1 MTMALAESIYKE
13 QRFLLPG
20 VAWQTYLALREQSE
34 NEHVRMTYD
43 QGVLEMMTP
52 SKRHEQFG
60 YLIGRLIDVWTEELE
75 IDVQSCRT
83 VTFKRED
90 LQRGLEPDNCY
101 YIAHEP
107 LVRDKAELDLSTD
120 PPPDLA
126 VEIDLGALIT
136 DKMPLY
142 AAFKVPEVWRYDGQ
156 KLTVHVLNPEGKYV
170 SSQFSVNF
178 PQLPPAEI
186 ARVLQKV
193 GSTSDT
199 GLVRSFRK
207 WVRTKIL
214 PDSKK

>member
-1 MTMALAESIYKE
+1 MAIAESIYKE

-43 QGVLEMMTP
+43 RGVLEMMTP

-60 YLIGRLIDVWTEELE
+60 YLIGRLIDIWTEELE

-83 VTFKRED
+83 VTFRRED
-90 LQRGLEPDNCY
+90 LQRSLEPDNCY

-126 VEIDLGALIT
+126 VEIDLGASIT

-156 KLTVHVLNPEGKYV
+156 KLQFYVLDTQGNYLA
-170 SSQFSVNF
+170 SQFSYNF
-178 PQLPPAEI
+178 PQLPQAEI
-186 ARVLQKV
+186 EKVLQKV

-199 GLVRSFRK
+199 ALVRSFRK

-214 PDSKK
+214 SDSKK